1 MEGDAA
7 AWIAETLQ
15 WLGRQADPMETRGA
29 AMRRG
34 EEPGLRAPRELDWPP
49 QLLAAMPEFIQ
60 EFFEQHRDVEQ
71 AAERFDLLARN
82 LALWLQQYVQR
93 LRADRPGGE
102 ESPQAA
108 DEVALGLARL
118 YHAVQP
124 FGRFSAEATLLQTLL
139 AIPSQQSVPLWCS
152 LMVEAPP
159 ASHRAATAGVETLI
173 RRGGWDAED
182 LFPQL
187 LGGLEHPSTIAAVLD
202 LANWC
207 VRNGKLEEHP
217 ASDSSD
223 RLLKLLSGV
232 AGRLKELE
240 TNPLKFGRDVRSV
253 QRVLD
258 ESVALCIA
266 LCDTLGL
273 IGDEQALPALLEA
286 AGLRHRRI
294 ACEAA
299 AAAARLGEPA
309 AADMLIALAAEPIAR
324 RRVIAYAEELGIAD
338 RVEEIYRAP
347 AALAEADV
355 AVYLSSPDTFGLAPR
370 ELELID
376 DRRLM
381 WPGYTDPQHCYLFR
395 FGYAVEGG
403 QYSNIAIAGPLVHT
417 FAADLAEL
425 PVLDIYAAF
434 AGWHA
439 EHVEIT
445 ATAAGELDETQQ
457 QWVDRRREELLAE
470 GYEEIRVESVGGFFE
485 DRALVGTA
493 ARGGQ
498 EGAIVYDGQE
508 TLWYPRAGRQ
518 RPVGPAEAFDIYKG
532 RRLLRSFNPGVF
544 GE

>member
-7 AWIAETLQ
+7 AWIADTLQ
-15 WLGRQADPMETRGA
+15 WMGRQADPMESRGA
-29 AMRRG
+29 AMLRG
-34 EEPGLRAPRELDWPP
+34 PEPALQPPREIDWPP

-60 EFFEQHRDVEQ
+60 QFFEQHRDVEQ
-71 AAERFDLLARN
+71 AAERFDLLGRN
-82 LALWLQQYVQR
+82 LALWLQQYIQR
-93 LRADRPGGE
+93 LRADRAGGE
-102 ESPQAA
+102 ESARAA
-108 DEVALGLARL
+108 DEVAIGLARL
-118 YHAVQP
+118 YRAVQP
-124 FGRFSAEATLLQTLL
+124 FGRFAAESTLLQTLL
-139 AIPSQQSVPLWCS
+139 AIPSSQSVPLWCS
-152 LMVEAPP
+152 LMVDAPP
-159 ASHRAATAGVETLI
+159 AGHHAATAGVETLI
-173 RRGGWDAED
+173 RRGGWDAEEM
-182 LFPQL
+182 FPQL
-187 LGGLEHPSTIAAVLD
+187 LAALDHPSTIAAVLD

-207 VRNGKLEEHP
+207 VRNAKLDEHP
-217 ASDSSD
+217 AADSSE
-223 RLLKLLSGV
+223 RLLKLLVAV

-240 TNPLKFGRDVRSV
+240 TNPLKFGRDVRDV

-273 IGDEQALPALLEA
+273 IGDEEALPALLEA

-309 AADMLIALAAEPIAR
+309 AAELLIALAAEPIAR

-338 RVEEIYRAP
+338 RVDDIYRAP
-347 AALAEADV
+347 PALAEADV
-355 AVYLSSPDTFGLAPR
+355 AVYLSSPETFGLAPR

-381 WPGYTDPQHCYLFR
+381 WPGFSEPQHCYLLR

-425 PVLDIYAAF
+425 PVMDIYAAF

-439 EHVEIT
+439 EHAEIT
-445 ATAAGELDETQQ
+445 AAAAADLDDTQQ
-457 QWVDRRREELLAE
+457 QWSDRRREELLAE
-470 GYEEIRVESVGGFFE
+470 GFEDIRVEFVGGFFE

-493 ARGGQ
+493 TRGGQ
-498 EGAIVYDGQE
+498 EGAVVYDSQE
-508 TLWYPRAGRQ
+508 TLWYPHSGRQ

-532 RRLLRSFNPGVF
+532 RRLLRSFNPGLA
-544 GE
+544 